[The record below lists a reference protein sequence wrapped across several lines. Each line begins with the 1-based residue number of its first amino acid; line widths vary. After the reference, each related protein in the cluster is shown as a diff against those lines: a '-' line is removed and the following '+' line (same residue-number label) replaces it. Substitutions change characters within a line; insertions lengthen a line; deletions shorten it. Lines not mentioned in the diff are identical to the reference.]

1 MKKETKKKGS
11 VLVVGAGIAGMQASL
26 DLADSG
32 FKVFLAEKNPSIGGV
47 MSQLDKTFPT
57 NDCAMCIM
65 APKLVSVGRHPN
77 IELITNSEIEGL
89 SGKAG
94 NFTVT
99 INKKP
104 RYVDE
109 TKCTGCGVCTE
120 NCPVK
125 KELYLEP
132 PEKVEIKLDPEDL
145 ERMKKIIETHKN
157 KEGSLVPA
165 LHDINIS
172 YSYLPE
178 NILRYISE
186 ELDMPLSLIYR
197 IATFYNAFSLTPKGR
212 YTVSVCLGTAC
223 YIKGGNR
230 ILEAFERVLGIKAG
244 ETTEDLLFGLETTS
258 CFGCCGQ
265 APVVV
270 VNDDIH
276 GLFRVTQVPKL
287 IKDYKEAG
295 NAKTED

>member
-1 MKKETKKKGS
+1 MKKDTKKKGS

-32 FKVFLAEKNPSIGGV
+32 FKVYLAEKNPSIGGV

-65 APKLVSVGRHPN
+65 SPKLVSTGRHPN

-94 NFTVT
+94 NFTVD
-99 INKKP
+99 IKKRP

-132 PEKVEIKLDPEDL
+132 PEKVEIALDPEDL
-145 ERMKKIIETHKN
+145 ERMTKILKEYKK
-157 KEGSLVPA
+157 KESPLIPVLQG
-165 LHDINIS
+165 INAN
-172 YSYLPE
+172 YNYLPE

-186 ELDMPLSLIYR
+186 ELDVPLSLIYR
-197 IATFYNAFSLTPKGR
+197 IATFYNAFSLTPRGKNII
-212 YTVSVCLGTAC
+212 TICLGTAC
-223 YIKGGNR
+223 HVKGAPR
-230 ILEAFERVLGIKAG
+230 IISALQKELGIGIG
-244 ETTEDLLFGLETTS
+244 ENTEDMMFTLETVR
-258 CFGCCGQ
+258 CLGCCGL
-265 APVVV
+265 APVMTVGE
-270 VNDDIH
+270 DIH
-276 GLFRVTQVPKL
+276 GKMTQAKVPE
-287 IKDYKEAG
+287 IVAQHREESD
-295 NAKTED
+295 AKTEA